1 MAAFTLSTSRKF
13 RVFFKTAFILVA
25 AAWGSFIVSQGESLP
40 EPPIYSLDQNQREK
54 WADQTLKS
62 MTLDEKIGQ
71 LFMVAAYSNRD
82 KAHEESLAK
91 LITENHIG
99 GLIFFQGG
107 PVRQALMQNRLQA
120 QSKIPLMIGMDAEWG
135 LGMRLDSTM
144 NFAKQM
150 TLGAHPNGDLIY
162 EMGAEIARQCKRLGV
177 HVNFAPVVDVNNNP
191 NNPVINYRSFGENK
205 ELVAQYGIA
214 YMKGMQDNGIL
225 ANAKHF
231 PGHGDTDK
239 DSHYSLPLIN
249 KSKKELM
256 ALEFYPFEQLIKNDL
271 SSMMIAHLNIPALVK
286 GKNTPTTLSPR
297 VVTKILRRKM
307 KFDGLVF
314 TDAMNMK
321 GVSSFYKPG
330 EADVL
335 ALLAGN
341 DVILFPMDV
350 PKAFASIKNA
360 MDKRKLT
367 ERDIERHVRRIL
379 IAKHKAGLDQFKPAE
394 INNLHKDLHTNSSKA
409 LQRKLFKPSITL
421 LGDST
426 NLIPIKSTQT
436 QKIAAISIGDTAI
449 NNPFLNTISLYTK
462 VQKFTIAKDAP
473 QRDYDLLL
481 DKVKGFDLVL
491 TAMHSMGNYRTSN
504 YLMSKSSVDFAEYLE
519 KETQQILTVFG
530 NPYSLINFPK
540 NNTILL
546 AYEDN
551 EHTNTLAAQAIFGGI
566 PIVGKIPVSVGA
578 RFKAGDGKSIPNTI
592 RLGYDL
598 PEEDNLNSDTLALV
612 DSIMEFA
619 IKDKVTPGA
628 QILIAKNGKV
638 VYHKAFG
645 TPTYDSKKNVE
656 LTDVYDIASI
666 TKIAA
671 TLPAIINLQ
680 AQGRLNVNEPLEN
693 YYAPARNTNK
703 SKLIIREMLA
713 HQSGLKGWIRFYLN
727 AFEAENDTTK
737 FFSEEMSGEFPFK
750 ITNDLYLRQD
760 YVDTMWN
767 HILTSEVDSP
777 GVYKYSDLPYYFM
790 KEIIENITHRPFDLF
805 VENEIYKPLGLQH
818 LTFKPTDKL
827 PLERIIPTEKD
838 SIFRNELV
846 HGYVHD
852 PGAAMLGGIG
862 GHAGLFSNANDL
874 GILMQMYL
882 NEGTY
887 GGKQILDKN
896 TIKDFTRVAYP
907 PENRRGTG
915 FDKPQM
921 DLGLDGPT
929 ALSASPSTFGHSG
942 FTGTCA
948 WVDPENDL
956 VYIFLSNR
964 VYPTS
969 KNSKLA
975 KENYRTRIMQVIY
988 NAMNTAA

>member
-1 MAAFTLSTSRKF
+1 MAGLTLSTSRKI
-13 RVFFKTAFILVA
+13 RVFFKTALILVGT
-25 AAWGSFIVSQGESLP
+25 AWGSFIVSQGEDLP
-40 EPPIYSLDQNQREK
+40 EPPVYSLDQSQREK

-120 QSKIPLMIGMDAEWG
+120 LSKIPLMIGMDAEWG

-239 DSHYSLPLIN
+239 DSHYSLPLIK

-256 ALEFYPFEQLIKNDL
+256 NLEFYPFEQLIKNDL
-271 SSMMIAHLNIPALVK
+271 SSMMIAHLNIPSLVR
-286 GKNTPTTLSPR
+286 GKNTPTTLSPQ

-350 PKAFASIKNA
+350 PKAFASIKEA
-360 MDKRKLT
+360 LDKRKLT

-379 IAKHKAGLDQFKPAE
+379 IAKYKAGLNDFKPVIIE
-394 INNLHKDLHTNSSKA
+394 NLHKDLHTNSSKA

-421 LGDST
+421 LADT
-426 NLIPIKSTQT
+426 ANLVPLKSPQT
-436 QKIAAISIGDTAI
+436 LKIAAVSIGDTAI
-449 NNPFLNTISLYTK
+449 NNPFLSTLGLYNK
-462 VQKFTIAKDAP
+462 IEKFTIAKDAP

-481 DKVKGFDLVL
+481 DKVKGFDLVI
-491 TAMHSMGNYRTSN
+491 TGMHSMGNYRTSN
-504 YLMSKSSVDFAEYLE
+504 YLMSKASVAFAEALA
-519 KETQQILTVFG
+519 KETRQILTVFG
-530 NPYSLINFPK
+530 NPYSLINFPSA
-540 NNTILL
+540 NPIIL

-566 PIVGKIPVSVGA
+566 PIVGKIPVSVGD
-578 RFKAGDGKSIPNTI
+578 RFNAGDGIAVTKSI

-619 IKDKVTPGA
+619 IKDMVTPGA

-645 TPTYDSKKNVE
+645 KPTYESKKNVE

-666 TKIAA
+666 TKIVA

-680 AQGRLNVNEPLEN
+680 AQGRFNVNEPLEN
-693 YYAPARNTNK
+693 YYAQARKTNK
-703 SKLIIREMLA
+703 GKLIIREMLA
-713 HQSGLKGWIRFYLN
+713 HQAGLKGWIRFYLN
-727 AFEAENDTTK
+727 ASEAENDTIK
-737 FFSEEMSGEFPFK
+737 YFSKKESTAYPFK
-750 ITNDLYLRQD
+750 INNDLYLRQD

-767 HILTSEVDSP
+767 HILTSEVEPS
-777 GVYKYSDLPYYFM
+777 GTYKYSDLPYYFM
-790 KEIIENITHRPFDLF
+790 KEIVENITHRPFELYL
-805 VENEIYKPLGLQH
+805 ENEIYQPLGLQH
-818 LTFKPTDKL
+818 LTFNPISKI
-827 PLERIIPTEKD
+827 PLEQIIPTEKD
-838 SIFRNELV
+838 SIFRKDLV
-846 HGYVHD
+846 QGYVHD

-862 GHAGLFSNANDL
+862 GHAGIFSNAHDL

-882 NEGTY
+882 NEGYY
-887 GGKQILDKN
+887 GGKEILNKEIIN
-896 TIKDFTRVAYP
+896 DFTRIAYP

-915 FDKPQM
+915 FDKP
-921 DLGLDGPT
+921 DYELGLDGPT
-929 ALSASPSTFGHSG
+929 AMSASRSTFGHSG

-948 WVDPENDL
+948 WVDPENEL